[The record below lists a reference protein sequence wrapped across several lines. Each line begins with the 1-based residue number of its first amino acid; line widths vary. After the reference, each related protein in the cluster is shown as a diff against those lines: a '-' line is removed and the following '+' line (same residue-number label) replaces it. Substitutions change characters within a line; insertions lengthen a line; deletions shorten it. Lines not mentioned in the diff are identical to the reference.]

1 MDFTAADYDFMS
13 RALRLAR
20 KGWHS
25 THPNPRVGCVI
36 VKDGRIIG
44 EGFHRR
50 AGEPH
55 AERMALANAKVPVV
69 GATAYVTLEPCCH
82 YGRTPPCTR
91 GLIEAGVAEVI
102 IAMQD
107 PNPLVAG
114 KGVQQLQDAG
124 IKTRVGL
131 LEQQARELNPGFIKR
146 MSEGLPHVFCKL
158 ACSFDGRTA
167 MASGESVWISS
178 EQSRHDVQ
186 KLRAAASAIVT
197 GIGTVLHDNPS
208 LSVRLDRSVLKLDDD
223 LPVPQPVRVII
234 DAELKTPL
242 DAKILQPPG
251 HVLIFCDQA
260 LLEGAVGYAGLPV
273 EVLGAETIDGK
284 INLQDVLHQLAERQI
299 NDVMVEAGAV
309 LAGSFLEQGLLDEII
324 VYQAPHLMG
333 DSARGLFHLPGLEK
347 MNDRITLSCFD
358 SRSFGKDIRYRFS
371 VS

>member
-1 MDFTAADYDFMS
+1 MNFSAADYDFMS

-20 KGWHS
+20 KGWYS

-55 AERMALANAKVPVV
+55 AERMALADATSSVM

-82 YGRTPPCTR
+82 YGRTPPCTE
-91 GLIEAGVAEVI
+91 GLIEAGVAEVV

-131 LEQQARELNPGFIKR
+131 LEQQARALNPGFIKR
-146 MSEGLPHVFCKL
+146 MSEGMPHVFCKL
-158 ACSFDGRTA
+158 AGSFDGRTA
-167 MASGESVWISS
+167 MASGESIWISS

-186 KLRAAASAIVT
+186 KLRAASSAIVT

-208 LSVRLDRSVLKLDDD
+208 MNVRLDREVLKLDDD
-223 LPVPQPVRVII
+223 LPVPQPVRVI
-234 DAELKTPL
+234 L
-242 DAKILQPPG
+242 DADLQTPVDANIFQSPG
-251 HVLIFCDQA
+251 QVMIFCDQA
-260 LLEGAVGYAGLPV
+260 LLEGAGRYDGLPV
-273 EVLGAETIDGK
+273 EVLGAETTDGK
-284 INLQDVLHQLAERQI
+284 INLRDVLQQLAERQI

-309 LAGSFLEQGLLDEII
+309 LAGSFLEQGLLDEIV

-333 DSARGLFHLPGLEK
+333 DNARGLFHLPGLEK
-347 MNDRITLSCFD
+347 MSERINLLLVD
-358 SRSFGKDIRYRFS
+358 SRAIGKDIRYRFALA
-371 VS
+371 